1 MSNILII
8 KHGSLGDIVQISGV
22 LKDIRSQF
30 IQDHVTIL
38 TTSLYSSIFKKC
50 PYIDEV
56 IIDERKPRWNLVY
69 LLNLKKKIKRQ
80 KFSRVIDLQNS
91 SRTEFYRKYLF
102 SIKDWSSTK
111 TILNQNEKKKDFDK
125 NGVLERFKIQLE
137 RSQIATSNFF
147 NPDFSWAVDTNFDP
161 LILKPYIFISPFSSN
176 KLKHKRWPYYSQ
188 LINLLKKEYPNYEIV
203 IAPGPS
209 EIDNAK
215 QLNAKVILDGM
226 RATNFSQLAK
236 VIKESAYVI
245 SNDTGPAHM
254 AAHLGCKGL
263 VLFGSHTTPKK
274 VSIQTNRFFAYQV
287 KDLNNL
293 PAELVLKEIKKS
305 F

>member
-1 MSNILII
+1 M
-8 KHGSLGDIVQISGV
+8 
-22 LKDIRSQF
+22 
-30 IQDHVTIL
+30 
-38 TTSLYSSIFKKC
+38 
-50 PYIDEV
+50 
-56 IIDERKPRWNLVY
+56 
-69 LLNLKKKIKRQ
+69 
-80 KFSRVIDLQNS
+80 
-91 SRTEFYRKYLF
+91 
-102 SIKDWSSTK
+102 
-111 TILNQNEKKKDFDK
+111 
-125 NGVLERFKIQLE
+125 
-137 RSQIATSNFF
+137 
-147 NPDFSWAVDTNFDP
+147 
-161 LILKPYIFISPFSSN
+161 ILKPYIFISPFSSS

-263 VLFGSHTTPKK
+263 VLFGSHTTAKK
-274 VSIQTNRFFAYQV
+274 VSIQTNQFFAYQV
-287 KDLNNL
+287 KNLNHL
-293 PAELVLKEIKKS
+293 SAELVLKEIKKS
-305 F
+305 FLKK